1 MNTELKTTAENRIL
15 SKQQIQQKISRIA
28 FEIYENNYL
37 EKKIYV
43 AGIPSGY
50 KLAQLLANELE
61 KIAPFEISLLKVEI
75 DKPKGKKETISVDR
89 DPNELKNHVLI
100 LVDDVLH
107 TGRTFLQSLRPFLD
121 VKVKK
126 IETVALVNR
135 SHTKFPIN
143 ANYTGYV
150 LATTLNDHIEV
161 ILENKGFGVYLY

>member
-1 MNTELKTTAENRIL
+1 LETTTENRIL
-15 SKQQIQQKISRIA
+15 TKQEILRKISRIA

-37 EKKIYV
+37 EKKIYL

-50 KLAQLLANELE
+50 KLAKLLVAELK
-61 KIAPFEISLLKVEI
+61 KISPFDVSLLKIEI
-75 DKPKGKKETISVDR
+75 TKTKGSTDKITVDCDPK
-89 DPNELKNHVLI
+89 ELKGQVLI

-135 SHTKFPIN
+135 SHKLFPISV
-143 ANYTGYV
+143 NYTGYE

-161 ILENKGFGVYLY
+161 VLESENFGVYLY